1 MPKKRSKKQA
11 KAPKKAVARS
21 AKTKKSKLSTKKAPI
36 LKIHHKSH
44 IDEYTAKDI
53 LWFRDLKKEDIP
65 VVGGKGANL
74 GEMFN
79 HFPIPNGFCITVH
92 GYKKFMDK
100 TGIFAHVHGMLD
112 KLDVEDTESL
122 DKTSQKIRDLILKPK
137 FPADLKSEIVSNY
150 KKLAHKK
157 VAVRSSAT
165 AEDLPTASFA
175 GQQDTYLDIE
185 GESKVIDAVQRCW
198 ASLFT
203 SRAIYYREKNNFKH
217 RDVLISVVIQ
227 EMIDADFAGVMFTI
241 DPVNKLYIL
250 VEIVEGLGEK
260 LVSGMVTPNTYFI
273 HRSDDKI
280 MEESLQFGFDE
291 NMVHQVAAIGRKIE
305 EHYKKPMDIEFA
317 FKDGKLYI
325 LQARPITTL

>member
-1 MPKKRSKKQA
+1 
-11 KAPKKAVARS
+11 
-21 AKTKKSKLSTKKAPI
+21 
-36 LKIHHKSH
+36 
-44 IDEYTAKDI
+44 
-53 LWFRDLKKEDIP
+53 
-65 VVGGKGANL
+65 
-74 GEMFN
+74 
-79 HFPIPNGFCITVH
+79 
-92 GYKKFMDK
+92 MDK